1 MKRLAALLLVLALL
15 LTGCALPKNWDDY
28 TAYRDMEYTRPDLA
42 AHQQALDAACA
53 AAENAQTLKELDNRI
68 WEYYAVFDDC
78 YTNYNLAYIRY
89 SIDLSDLYW
98 QEEYAFCAEHIAQMD
113 AGLDTLYRALAQSPY
128 RTQLEGEDYFG
139 ADFFDAYQGES
150 QWDETFLAYLEEEA
164 ALEERYYQL
173 CEDSYAVAYY
183 SQEFFEDYAPD
194 MEQVFL
200 ELVQLRQEMAA
211 YLGYAS
217 YPEFAYD
224 FYYYRDYTP
233 QQAQTYF
240 EAVGQ
245 QMVSL
250 YRRMEVLYP
259 QASTAADTM
268 GYLRQC
274 AQAMGGEIA
283 DAFSLLSSRGLH
295 HILPGENKQP
305 ISFEVFLDSYYEP
318 FIFINPE
325 GTDYDKLIL
334 AHEFGHF
341 VNDYVC
347 GGSYAGTD
355 IAEIHSQA
363 MEYLSLCYSPDAVEL
378 AKMKK
383 ADSICV
389 YVEQSAYSLFEHR
402 VYELTEEALT
412 TENIRSLYT
421 EIGMDFGFETREWNV
436 RDYVLITHLFTEPLY
451 MASYVASNDVAFQLY
466 QTELAYPGKGLELY
480 RQMLSSQDSYLIAF
494 TESYGLKNPFDPS
507 RVEELC
513 RALDPMF
520 S

>member
-1 MKRLAALLLVLALL
+1 MKKLIALLLVLALL
-15 LTGCALPKNWDDY
+15 LTGCALPKNWNGY
-28 TAYRDMEYTRPDLA
+28 TAYGDMEYTRPDLA
-42 AHQQALDAACA
+42 AHQAALDAACA
-53 AAENAQTLKELDNRI
+53 AAENAKTLKELENRI
-68 WEYYAVFDDC
+68 LEYYAIFDEC
-78 YTNYNLAYIRY
+78 YTNYNLAYIQY
-89 SIDLSDLYW
+89 CVDLSDIYW
-98 QEEYAFCAEHIAQMD
+98 QKEYAFCAENIAQAD
-113 AGLDTLYRALAQSPY
+113 AGLDALYRALAKSPY

-139 ADFFDAYQGES
+139 AGYFDAYEGES
-150 QWDETFLAYLEEEA
+150 LWDETLLTYLEQEA
-164 ALEERYYQL
+164 ALEDTYYSL
-173 CEDSYAVAYY
+173 CEEAYDVAYY
-183 SQEFFEDYAPD
+183 SQEFFEDYAPE
-194 MEQVFL
+194 MEQLFL

-233 QQAQTYF
+233 QQAQAYF

-250 YRRMEVLYP
+250 YRRVETVQMD
-259 QASTAADTM
+259 SCTAADTM
-268 GYLRQC
+268 EYLRQC

-295 HILPGENKQP
+295 HILPGENKQA

-318 FIFINPE
+318 FIFMNPE
-325 GTDYDKLIL
+325 GTEYDQLTL

-341 VNDYVC
+341 ANDFVC
-347 GGSYAGTD
+347 GGSYAGAD
-355 IAEIHSQA
+355 VAEVHSQA
-363 MEYLSLCYSPDAVEL
+363 MEYLSLCYGRDTADL
-378 AKMKK
+378 TAIKK

-389 YVEQSAYSLFEHR
+389 YVEQSAYSLFEHQ
-402 VYELTEEALT
+402 VYGLTEAELTV
-412 TENIRSLYT
+412 ENIRELYT
-421 EIGMDFGFETREWNV
+421 QIGMQFGFETREWNV

-451 MASYVASNDVAFQLY
+451 MASYVASNDVAFQIY
-466 QTELAYPGKGLELY
+466 QKELANPGKGLELY

-494 TESYGLKNPFDPS
+494 TENYGLKNPFDPG
-507 RVEELC
+507 RVEEIC

>member
-1 MKRLAALLLVLALL
+1 MKKLCALLLVLALL
-15 LTGCALPKNWDDY
+15 LTGCALPKTWSGY
-28 TAYRDMEYTRPDLA
+28 TAYADMEYIRPDMD
-42 AHQQALDAACA
+42 AHQAALDAACA
-53 AAENAQTLKELDNRI
+53 AAENAQTLKELENRI

-78 YTNYNLAYIRY
+78 YTNYNLAFIRY
-89 SIDLSDLYW
+89 CMDISDLYW
-98 QEEYAFCAEHIAQMD
+98 QEEYAFCAEHIAQAD
-113 AGLDTLYRALAQSPY
+113 AGLDALYRALAQSPY
-128 RTQLEGEDYFG
+128 RAQLEGEDYFG
-139 ADFFDAYQGES
+139 AGFFDAYQGES
-150 QWDETFLAYLEEEA
+150 LWDETFLSYLETEA
-164 ALEERYYQL
+164 ALEETYYAL
-173 CEDSYAVAYY
+173 CEASCDVAYY
-183 SQEFFEDYAPD
+183 SQEFFEEYAPE

-200 ELVQLRQEMAA
+200 ELVGLRQEMAA

-224 FYYYRDYTP
+224 FYYCRDYTP
-233 QQAQTYF
+233 AQAQAYF

-250 YRRMEVLYP
+250 YRRTELVYP
-259 QASTAADTM
+259 QACTAADTM

-295 HILPGENKQP
+295 HIVPGENKQQ

-318 FIFINPE
+318 FIFMNPE
-325 GTDYDKLIL
+325 GTEYDKLTL
-334 AHEFGHF
+334 THEFGHF

-363 MEYLSLCYSPDAVEL
+363 MEYLSLCYGRDTAAL
-378 AKMKK
+378 ADMKI

-389 YVEQSAYSLFEHR
+389 YVEQSAYSLFEHQ
-402 VYELTEEALT
+402 VYALTEEELT
-412 TENIRSLYT
+412 VENIRELYT
-421 EIGMDFGFETREWNV
+421 RIGMKFGFETREWNV

-451 MASYVASNDVAFQLY
+451 MASYVASNDVAFQIY

-494 TESYGLKNPFDPS
+494 AESYGLKNPFDPS